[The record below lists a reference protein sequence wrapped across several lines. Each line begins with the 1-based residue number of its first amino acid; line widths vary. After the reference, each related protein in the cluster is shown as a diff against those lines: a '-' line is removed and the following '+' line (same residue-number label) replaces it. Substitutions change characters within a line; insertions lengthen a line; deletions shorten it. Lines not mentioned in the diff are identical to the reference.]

1 MAVSLR
7 SWRIFRLAQNGR
19 PACLKPLSRIQKVAD
34 FSYLWKRQAWWTMSL
49 SLLKYNVFLFI
60 FSRRRLWTE
69 SNYLWYLK
77 YLKMYHS
84 FLRACNTR
92 WRASK
97 TNSDTKS
104 RWNWPINWEL
114 HYRNNFPEFESQRLS
129 DNLNPSKLCEMF
141 KAKIEGDSKGG
152 WGGRGGSVGTD
163 VYIFSTSF
171 SSLSEDFLQTCARE
185 FSSFQGYWLPEGIL
199 V

>member
-1 MAVSLR
+1 M
-7 SWRIFRLAQNGR
+7 
-19 PACLKPLSRIQKVAD
+19 
-34 FSYLWKRQAWWTMSL
+34 KRQGWQTMSFFKMYFYLFFQKIMSWIKL
-49 SLLKYNVFLFI
+49 SLIFKIFENV
-60 FSRRRLWTE
+60 S
-69 SNYLWYLK
+69 
-77 YLKMYHS
+77 H

-114 HYRNNFPEFESQRLS
+114 HYRNNFPESESQRLS
-129 DNLNPSKLCEMF
+129 DNLNPSKLREMF
-141 KAKIEGDSKGG
+141 KAKIEGDSRDEQEAEGAA
-152 WGGRGGSVGTD
+152 WAVMF
-163 VYIFSTSF
+163 IFSPTNF
-171 SSLSEDFLQTCARE
+171 SSLSEDFLQTCAGE

>member
-1 MAVSLR
+1 MSFFFFF
-7 SWRIFRLAQNGR
+7 WCIF
-19 PACLKPLSRIQKVAD
+19 I
-34 FSYLWKRQAWWTMSL
+34 Y
-49 SLLKYNVFLFI
+49 
-60 FSRRRLWTE
+60 FSRRLRAE

-77 YLKMYHS
+77 YIWKCIT

-129 DNLNPSKLCEMF
+129 DNLNPSKLREMF
-141 KAKIEGDSKGG
+141 KAKSEGDRE
-152 WGGRGGSVGTD
+152 GRGGGGGGGMGTD
-163 VYIFSTSF
+163 VCIFPPT
-171 SSLSEDFLQTCARE
+171 FLVSQRTFCRPCAGE

>member
-1 MAVSLR
+1 M
-7 SWRIFRLAQNGR
+7 
-19 PACLKPLSRIQKVAD
+19 
-34 FSYLWKRQAWWTMSL
+34 KRQGWQTMS
-49 SLLKYNVFLFI
+49 SFFFKCIFI
-60 FSRRRLWTE
+60 YFSRRLWAE

-77 YLKMYHS
+77 YLKMYHI

-114 HYRNNFPEFESQRLS
+114 HYRNNFPESESQRLS

-141 KAKIEGDSKGG
+141 KAKIEGDSRDEQKAEGAA
-152 WGGRGGSVGTD
+152 WAVMF
-163 VYIFSTSF
+163 IFSPTNF
-171 SSLSEDFLQTCARE
+171 SRLSEDFLQTCAGE
-185 FSSFQGYWLPEGIL
+185 FSSFQGSWLPEGIL